1 MMGLRTS
8 FGVQRAAVDVAYPSV
23 SAAIEGILSKA
34 QAARMQEEGLLEV
47 SRGPRGWEEV
57 RATSQG
63 RAVLDTVVTDLLT
76 S

>member
-23 SAAIEGILSKA
+23 SAAIEGILLKA
-34 QAARMQEEGLLEV
+34 QAARMQEEGLLAV

-57 RATSQG
+57 RATPQG

-76 S
+76 P